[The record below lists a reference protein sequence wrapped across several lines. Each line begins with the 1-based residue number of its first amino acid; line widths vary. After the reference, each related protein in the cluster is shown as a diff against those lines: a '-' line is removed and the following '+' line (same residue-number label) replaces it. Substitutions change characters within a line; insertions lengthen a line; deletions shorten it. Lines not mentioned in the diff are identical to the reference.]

1 METLK
6 IYLDNCSYN
15 RPFDDQSQMKI
26 RLETEAKLYIQSGI
40 RTKKYSMVW
49 SYMLDIENSVSPY
62 DEKRNTVALW
72 KEVAVEHCLPSD
84 DILLTGQKIMEHGI
98 KPKDAL
104 HISCAIRSE
113 CDYFI
118 TTDRGVLNKNIANIK
133 IRNPIDFIR
142 ETEDLI

>member
-1 METLK
+1 MGTLK

-40 RTKKYSMVW
+40 RAKKYSMVW
-49 SYMLDIENSVSPY
+49 SYMLDVENSVSPY
-62 DEKRNTVALW
+62 DEKRNAVALW
-72 KEVAVEHCLPSD
+72 KEIAMEYCPSSD
-84 DILLTGQKIMEHGI
+84 DILSAGQKIMEHGI

-104 HISCAIRSE
+104 HISCAIKSG

-118 TTDRGVLNKNIANIK
+118 TTDRGILNKNIANIK
-133 IRNPIDFIR
+133 IKNPIDFIR
-142 ETEDLI
+142 ETEDSP